1 MRELQN
7 CIERAVILCE
17 TSEIQPRHL
26 NLVTDPA
33 GDQGQPADPWDLL
46 NLSGTLEES
55 SRRIHAEFE
64 QHKIAQV
71 MRDVNGDPPLAAA
84 RLKILHQDLL
94 GKLKRYQLDQRVF
107 RVAVADL
114 RSASAVAFAGES
126 GCAAP

>member
-7 CIERAVILCE
+7 CIEWAVILCE

-26 NLVTDPA
+26 NLVTDPG
-33 GDQGQPADPWDLL
+33 GDQGRPENPWDLL
-46 NLSGTLEES
+46 NLLGTLEES

-84 RLKILHQDLL
+84 RLKIFHQDLL
-94 GKLKRYQLDQRVF
+94 GKLKRYQLD
-107 RVAVADL
+107 
-114 RSASAVAFAGES
+114 
-126 GCAAP
+126 